1 MAKTKRAKSDV
12 RADLRKLADLV
23 QREVDAGAD
32 SVEEIHRS
40 IAAMPLDVLEKLDV
54 LESTV
59 KDVRK
64 AQAAAIGSIYKL
76 IHKVNHEVGK
86 LAQELLDGRA
96 TRSRAHGRTAAKKTA
111 PRRTAARG
119 GAAGS
124 QFHAHV

>member
-1 MAKTKRAKSDV
+1 MAATKRSKNDV
-12 RADLRKLADLV
+12 KADLRRLADLV
-23 QREVDAGAD
+23 QREVDAGAN

-59 KDVRK
+59 KEVRK
-64 AQAAAIGSIYKL
+64 AQAVSIGAIYKL

-96 TRSRAHGRTAAKKTA
+96 TRSRAHGRTAAKKAA
-111 PRRTAARG
+111 PRRTAASSR
-119 GAAGS
+119 AAGAQLHS
-124 QFHAHV
+124 HV